1 MYIVNQL
8 TLGSNQSP
16 KVAANM
22 ERIDKGSSFMPCRKS
37 VKIINA
43 SSNFQR

>member
-37 VKIINA
+37 EKIINA

>member
-22 ERIDKGSSFMPCRKS
+22 ERIDKGSFHAMQ
-37 VKIINA
+37 KIRENY
-43 SSNFQR
+43 